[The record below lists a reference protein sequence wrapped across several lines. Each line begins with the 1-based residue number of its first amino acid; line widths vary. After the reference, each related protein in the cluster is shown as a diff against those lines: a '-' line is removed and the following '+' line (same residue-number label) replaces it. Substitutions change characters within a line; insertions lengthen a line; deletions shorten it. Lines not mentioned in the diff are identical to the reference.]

1 MIIEEYK
8 IGFRPMRS
16 ESLPYK
22 GEMLKAVIV
31 WKPDPQ
37 TNGKSKLTLLLPGDK
52 R

>member
-1 MIIEEYK
+1 MEEYK

-22 GEMLKAVIV
+22 GEMLKTVIV
-31 WKPDPQ
+31 WKPEPQ
-37 TNGKSKLTLLLPGDK
+37 TNVKSKLTWLLPEDK